1 MLLPFLRSQDGDAMK
16 SERIITYEGRQDIRT
31 QEAISMPRRT
41 TYLMAC
47 GHTNNA
53 LYNGGPACAGCG
65 CYTIMREVKGSDGLE
80 GRTAECEACRS
91 TTDSKWALPFFR
103 HRPYRDTD
111 LYYCGCRG
119 WD

>member
-1 MLLPFLRSQDGDAMK
+1 MK

-41 TYLMAC
+41 IYLMEC

-53 LYNGGPACAGCG
+53 LHNGEPACAGCG
-65 CYTIMREVKGSDGLE
+65 CYNAVREVIGSDGIE
-80 GRTAECEACRS
+80 GRTAECEACRL
-91 TTDSKWALPFFR
+91 TTSSKWSLPFFH
-103 HRPYRDTD
+103 HRPDRETD
-111 LYYCGCRG
+111 SYYCGCRG